1 MKAGVGGRLKE
12 NCRVPVEKYI
22 SRKFKTVHL

>member
-22 SRKFKTVHL
+22 SRKF